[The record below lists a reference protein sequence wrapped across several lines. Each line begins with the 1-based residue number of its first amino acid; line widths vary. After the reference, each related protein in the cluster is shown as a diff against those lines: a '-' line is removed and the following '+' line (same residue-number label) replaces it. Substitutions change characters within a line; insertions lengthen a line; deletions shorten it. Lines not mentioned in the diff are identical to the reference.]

1 MSLLSVL
8 LLAHGLQDDRSAYTS
23 LRPLE
28 PLKPPPMAS
37 GAPSSAMPP
46 PEYDQQ
52 PVSGP
57 ELSGDDKTLP
67 GSNDTDDRPHTAD
80 SKSIENQETTQRE
93 VYEND
98 TALALVPSYSRSHVA
113 EDPEKG
119 PGKVE
124 DVEETDPN
132 VVFWDGDD
140 DPENPYNWPTW
151 RKIVNCALIS
161 LLTFITPLASSIF
174 APGVPDLMREFGS
187 SSPLLASFVV
197 SVYVLGFAAGPL
209 LCAPLSE
216 IYGRTIVYHVFNVGF
231 FCFNI
236 GCALA
241 PSLSSLIVFR
251 FFAGL
256 FGAAPMTNGGGTIAD
271 MIRQE
276 KRGAAMASFAI
287 GPLLGPILGPVAGG
301 YMSQD
306 IGWRWAFWLVAILSG
321 VISIVMVL
329 FLRET
334 YAIILLQRKVDKM
347 RKETGNQALRSK
359 LDSGLSPTD
368 YFKRGIYRPLKL
380 LTISPIS
387 IVCALYTA
395 IGYGYL
401 YILFTSFTT
410 VFMQYYGFTAGTSGL
425 SFLGMGVG
433 SMFGL
438 VFFSVYSDRYLKSRA
453 ARADA
458 AADAANRPREGMK
471 PEYRLVTLPWGAIL
485 LTIGLF
491 WYGWSADEGRTHW
504 IVPILGTAVAGF
516 GNLLI
521 FMSLQLYLVDAFSVY
536 AASAL
541 AANTVARSLAGAFL
555 PLAGL
560 PMYEA
565 LGIGWGNTVLGIISA
580 VMIPVA
586 YAIIRYGQHL
596 RQRFEVKNL

>member
-1 MSLLSVL
+1 
-8 LLAHGLQDDRSAYTS
+8 
-23 LRPLE
+23 
-28 PLKPPPMAS
+28 MAS

-119 PGKVE
+119 PCKVE

-216 IYGRTIVYHVFNVGF
+216 IYGRTIVYHAFNVGF

-368 YFKRGIYRPLKL
+368 YFNRGIYRPLKL

-410 VFMQYYGFTAGTSGL
+410 VFMKYYGFTAGTSGL
-425 SFLGMGVG
+425 SFLGMG
-433 SMFGL
+433 
-438 VFFSVYSDRYLKSRA
+438 
-453 ARADA
+453 
-458 AADAANRPREGMK
+458 GMK

-504 IVPILGTAVAGF
+504 IVPILGTAVAGL